1 MLTPSFAFAVLCF
14 VLLLLFFSGLPN
26 LKICELPHS
35 LKTNEPDRQ
44 NRLAVMLVT
53 ILYAFCAFWNLGNT
67 RSPQTFVP
75 MEERDVILRLP
86 ENCIPDRLVLFP
98 GVGQGNYSIEYSN
111 DAEGWYPQ
119 KTFTQDHVKL
129 SSYPLYIRYAL
140 AWRGC
145 TVGSGRKC
153 HPTCFVDSGADG

>member
-75 MEERDVILRLP
+75 MEGRDVILRLP
-86 ENCIPDRLVLFP
+86 ENCMPDRMAVP
-98 GVGQGNYSIEYSN
+98 PAGSARTG
-111 DAEGWYPQ
+111 
-119 KTFTQDHVKL
+119 KL
-129 SSYPLYIRYAL
+129 SSYPLYIRYTL

-153 HPTCFVDSGADG
+153 HPACFVDSGADG